1 MDQWLLQEFDS
12 MPSDF
17 TLVADLSRVGMTGC
31 MWSNA
36 RIPQGEDN
44 LYKFVRLSSNPWFDE
59 RLVRIAKV
67 RHGRHNTTQHTLSIP
82 LSILSCIVHPL
93 LSYAAIR
100 TSDMT

>member
-1 MDQWLLQEFDS
+1 

-17 TLVADLSRVGMTGC
+17 TLVADMSRMGMAGC

-44 LYKFVRLSSNPWFDE
+44 LYKFVRLASNPWFDE

-67 RHGRHNTTQHTLSIP
+67 IGHIHTLYPYQASSLAIIWMV
-82 LSILSCIVHPL
+82 LS
-93 LSYAAIR
+93 
-100 TSDMT
+100 SDMMTRVVL

>member
-1 MDQWLLQEFDS
+1 

-17 TLVADLSRVGMTGC
+17 TLVADMSRMGMAGC

-44 LYKFVRLSSNPWFDE
+44 LYKFVRLASNPWFDE

-67 RHGRHNTTQHTLSIP
+67 IRHIHTLS
-82 LSILSCIVHPL
+82 LSCIIACYHMVL
-93 LSYAAIR
+93 LN
-100 TSDMT
+100 DMMTRAMLCCDDMLC

>member
-1 MDQWLLQEFDS
+1 

-17 TLVADLSRVGMTGC
+17 TLVADMSRMGMAGC

-44 LYKFVRLSSNPWFDE
+44 LYKFVRLASNPWFDE

-67 RHGRHNTTQHTLSIP
+67 IGHIHTHSIP
-82 LSILSCIVHPL
+82 IKHHLL
-93 LSYAAIR
+93 LSYGWCYR
-100 TSDMT
+100 VT